1 MHSDSLPAMPYSAS
15 REREALVSFMDIHNI
30 SARRLCKES
39 GLSPSAL
46 SQFLKGRVNSL
57 KSSTYDAL
65 SVGAGRL
72 LGRPVA
78 TSELRGD
85 TELSQVRSA
94 EAHIASGV
102 RSAAGERTVPHKQDM
117 ERTLPFWGTVSGG
130 PGAFQMGDSGTG
142 LGMAL
147 RPNKLEGR
155 TDVGAFWVEDSSM
168 IPAHRPGSMI
178 VAEKRRPPAVGED
191 VVFELLPETAREE
204 RRALIKRLVSR
215 SNGTLK
221 VEQFNPPKVLEFP
234 MKRVANLMRV
244 MPLAEILDA

>member
-1 MHSDSLPAMPYSAS
+1 MHSDSFPPMPYSAS
-15 REREALVSFMDIHNI
+15 QEREALLRFMNIHSL
-30 SARRLCKES
+30 SARALCKAA

-46 SQFLKGRVNSL
+46 SQFLKGRVHSL

-72 LGRPVA
+72 LGRPIPVA
-78 TSELRGD
+78 ELRGD
-85 TELSQVRSA
+85 TEMTHGRSA
-94 EAHIASGV
+94 QLHIQGNV
-102 RSAAGERTVPHKQDM
+102 RSAAGERTIPHKQDM

-130 PGAFQMGDSGTG
+130 PGAFQMGDSG

-147 RPNKLEGR
+147 RPRKLEGR
-155 TDVGAFWVEDSSM
+155 EDVGAFWVEDSSM
-168 IPAHRPGSMI
+168 LPAHRPGSMI
-178 VAEKRRPPAVGED
+178 VAEKRRPPAVGDD
-191 VVFELLPETAREE
+191 VVFELLPESQRDD

-244 MPLAEILDA
+244 MPLAELLDA